1 MKKKPKGGFGVKKN
15 HETGLYAR
23 EFAALYGLTR
33 ETLLYYDKIG
43 LFHPAL
49 RGENGYRLYA
59 LDQIPQFDFLLLLRD
74 AGVPLS
80 DIRQVLQTATPQQ
93 TLALLRTREEKV
105 RDQIKAL
112 RRLEKRIAFTAGRM
126 ETGLHTV
133 CEHPRIEE
141 WDTAYYLS
149 FPAGPEVWGDRYRR
163 IAFVRRILKQYGERS
178 PGCFVRSS
186 LITRE
191 HLLQGRF
198 EKDCFCLQVET
209 PDNQESLLIR
219 PRGLYAVMEH
229 RGPYQSL
236 PRAYEALLMFIRQN
250 GYTVTG
256 HGYESDLLGYAA
268 VRRDEDYMVQI
279 AIGVSSSA
287 P

>member
-1 MKKKPKGGFGVKKN
+1 M
-15 HETGLYAR
+15 
-23 EFAALYGLTR
+23 
-33 ETLLYYDKIG
+33 
-43 LFHPAL
+43 
-49 RGENGYRLYA
+49 
-59 LDQIPQFDFLLLLRD
+59 
-74 AGVPLS
+74 
-80 DIRQVLQTATPQQ
+80 
-93 TLALLRTREEKV
+93 
-105 RDQIKAL
+105 
-112 RRLEKRIAFTAGRM
+112 
-126 ETGLHTV
+126 
-133 CEHPRIEE
+133 
-141 WDTAYYLS
+141 
-149 FPAGPEVWGDRYRR
+149 
-163 IAFVRRILKQYGERS
+163 
-178 PGCFVRSS
+178 
-186 LITRE
+186 
-191 HLLQGRF
+191 QGRF

-268 VRRDEDYMVQI
+268 VRRDEEYMVQI

>member
-1 MKKKPKGGFGVKKN
+1 MKKK

-80 DIRQVLQTATPQQ
+80 DIRKVLQTATPQQ

-126 ETGLHTV
+126 ETGLKTV
-133 CEHPRIEE
+133 CERLRVEE

-149 FPAGPEVWGDRYRR
+149 LPAGPEVWGDRYRR
-163 IAFVRRILKQYGERS
+163 IAFVRRILKQYGESS

-198 EKDCFCLQVET
+198 EKECFCLQVET
-209 PDNQESLLIR
+209 PDNQDSLFIR

-268 VRRDEDYMVQI
+268 VRRDEEYMVQI